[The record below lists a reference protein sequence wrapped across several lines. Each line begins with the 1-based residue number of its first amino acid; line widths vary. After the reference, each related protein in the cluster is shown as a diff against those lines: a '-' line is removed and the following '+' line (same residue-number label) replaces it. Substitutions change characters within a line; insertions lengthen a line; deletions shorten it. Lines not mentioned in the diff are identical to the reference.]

1 MRYVWIAIAIALT
14 LAAFATC
21 TKSSGPGL
29 YRKTTN
35 AMYTA
40 VTITVAADSPEQAER
55 AIDSAI
61 NEVRRLEGILS
72 FWTEESEIAAINKS
86 AGISPVKVSP
96 DTFAVIEKAQ
106 RISEWTGGAFDATIG
121 PVIRQWDFKQEKMPE
136 PGALKDALKKVGYT
150 AMQLDPAA
158 STAFLKRPEMSFDT
172 GGIAKGHAA
181 DVVVQKLKA
190 MGIKAALVAVAGDI
204 RAYGKKPDGS
214 DWRVGIRHPRS
225 DDPDAIIATLAL
237 KDGAISTSGDYER
250 FFMRDGVRYHHILD
264 PATGYPAQGSM
275 SVTVIAN
282 TATWTDGLATGIFVM
297 DPEKGL
303 STIESLGFKGV
314 IISSEGKVSLTPGLE
329 GRIDWTGS
337 EYRP

>member
-1 MRYVWIAIAIALT
+1 
-14 LAAFATC
+14 
-21 TKSSGPGL
+21 
-29 YRKTTN
+29 
-35 AMYTA
+35 
-40 VTITVAADSPEQAER
+40 
-55 AIDSAI
+55 
-61 NEVRRLEGILS
+61 
-72 FWTEESEIAAINKS
+72 
-86 AGISPVKVSP
+86 
-96 DTFAVIEKAQ
+96 
-106 RISEWTGGAFDATIG
+106 
-121 PVIRQWDFKQEKMPE
+121 
-136 PGALKDALKKVGYT
+136 
-150 AMQLDPAA
+150 MQLDPAA